1 MLSQLSFKRYNSNE
15 VAIMNNNFKDIRI
28 TDNFYQSSSFFPMP
42 LTLIGT
48 LNEDGTL
55 TSYGAYSL
63 IFPYYIAGKGFYAMV
78 LECRNTSNTAK
89 GLLRHGKCTINFLP
103 YSKKNFAQHVDC
115 GFPGDT
121 PEEKMKNFK
130 FTPVDGLSQEEHPD
144 EKYPKI
150 LDEALQVFECSWV
163 KELDNAQD
171 DPVLE
176 DYENFK
182 YHNFNGI
189 TSKFGAHFILK
200 IDHILI
206 KEKYYNSIIN
216 GATRGNYCPLPT
228 NWGYRD
234 SKFFWCSD
242 FKKPDPIAIPNRE
255 VDISSVRYAADRL
268 NTDVKFTDA
277 ALKMLVKVPRPFL
290 KLVLNGCVDW
300 ANQNGIKVIDEKEMK
315 EINDKRSKEKKE
327 KK

>member
-1 MLSQLSFKRYNSNE
+1 MNSKFKN
-15 VAIMNNNFKDIRI
+15 IRI

-48 LNEDGTL
+48 LNEDGSF
-55 TSYGAYSL
+55 TSFGAYSL

-78 LECRNTSNTAK
+78 LECRNTSNTAR
-89 GLLRHGKCTINFLP
+89 GLFRHKKCTINFLP
-103 YSKKNFAQHVDC
+103 YSKKNFEQHVNC

-121 PEEKMKNFK
+121 PEEKMKDFR
-130 FTPVDGLSQEEHPD
+130 FTPVDGLSQEENPQV
-144 EKYPKI
+144 KCPKI

-163 KELDNAQD
+163 SELDNAQND
-171 DPVLE
+171 QVLE
-176 DYENFK
+176 EYDKYP
-182 YHNFNGI
+182 YHNFNGV

-216 GATRGNYCPLPT
+216 GATRRNYCPLPT

-242 FKKPDPIAIPNRE
+242 FKKPEKITIPNRQ
-255 VDISSVRYAADRL
+255 VDITSIRYAANRL
-268 NTDVKFTDA
+268 NGNVQFTDE
-277 ALKMLVKVPRPFL
+277 ALKTLVKVPRPFL
-290 KLVLNGCVDW
+290 KLVLKGCADW
-300 ANQNGIKVIDEKEMK
+300 ADERNIKIIDVKEMK
-315 EINDKRSKEKKE
+315 EINDKRSQEKNKN
-327 KK
+327 K

>member
-1 MLSQLSFKRYNSNE
+1 MKDFKE
-15 VAIMNNNFKDIRI
+15 IIIK
-28 TDNFYQSSSFFPMP
+28 DNFYQSSSFFPMP

-48 LNEDGTL
+48 LNEDASL

-103 YSKKNFAQHVDC
+103 YTKKGFKQHVDC

-121 PEEKMKNFK
+121 PEEKMKGFS
-130 FTPVDGLSQEEHPD
+130 FTPVDGLSQEQNPD

-150 LDEALQVFECSWV
+150 LKEALQVFECTWV
-163 KELDNAQD
+163 KDLDDAQD
-171 DPVLE
+171 DKVQEEYDGP
-176 DYENFK
+176 

-189 TSKFGAHFILK
+189 TSKYGAHFILK
-200 IDHILI
+200 IDHILL
-206 KEKYYNSIIN
+206 KEKYYNSLVN
-216 GATRGNYCPLPT
+216 GATRSNFCPLPT

-234 SKFFWCSD
+234 SKDFWCSD
-242 FKKPDPIAIPNRE
+242 YRKPKATGIPNRQI
-255 VDISSVRYAADRL
+255 DLSSLKYAATRL
-268 NTDVKFTDA
+268 NTDVQFTDE
-277 ALKMLVKVPRPFL
+277 ALKTLVKVPRPFL
-290 KLVLNGCVDW
+290 KLVLQGCVKW
-300 ANQNGIKVIDEKEMK
+300 ADENGVKVITEKEMK
-315 EINDKRSKEKKE
+315 IISDKRSAEKR

>member
-1 MLSQLSFKRYNSNE
+1 MEKGFKEVRML
-15 VAIMNNNFKDIRI
+15 
-28 TDNFYQSSSFFPMP
+28 DNFYQSSSFIPMP
-42 LTLIGT
+42 LCLIGT
-48 LNEDGTL
+48 QNEDKTM

-63 IFPYYIAGKGFYAMV
+63 CFPYYIAGKGYYAMV
-78 LECRNTSNTAK
+78 LECRNSSNTCQ

-103 YSKKNFAQHVDC
+103 FTKKSFTEHVKL

-121 PEEKMKNFK
+121 PAEKMKDFK
-130 FTPVDGLSQEEHPD
+130 FTSVPTLSKELDPEGD
-144 EKYPKI
+144 YPEMLK
-150 LDEALQVFECSWV
+150 EACQVFECTWV

-171 DPVLE
+171 DKIQEEYPGP
-176 DYENFK
+176 

-200 IDHILI
+200 IDHILMQ
-206 KEKYYNSIIN
+206 EKYWDAIAN
-216 GATRGNYCPLPT
+216 GVTRKNFMPIPT

-234 SKFFWCSD
+234 SKNFWCSD
-242 FKKPDPIAIPNRE
+242 YQKPIAIGIPDRG
-255 VDISSVRYAADRL
+255 VDVASVRYAADRL
-268 NTDVKFTDA
+268 QTDVKFTDD
-277 ALKMLVKVPRPFL
+277 ALAMLVKVPRPFL

-300 ANQNGIKVIDEKEMK
+300 ANEHNCKLITEKEMK